1 MNSGTGGRWAPALIR
16 QRTARTTGSRE
27 KKGPLLRT
35 RRSASSYLLPRPRRA
50 PPPAPQQ
57 APQACGR
64 RRGHFPTPSSGVDKA
79 EAGYLPEWAGRA
91 AIPSGMGVAW
101 SDPFPGWAG
110 PGRPPFWVGQVTE
123 SLFRGRRDLEALF
136 RVGEPSASPSRSGRG
151 EPVPRPQVPRLRAAR
166 LQAMLRACG
175 AGVGPQ
181 LLRAA
186 LGLGAWP
193 GPERAASGTRGQGW
207 LQPAGHD
214 TGVKVYNSLT
224 RRKDPL
230 IVGSAD
236 AASW

>member
-1 MNSGTGGRWAPALIR
+1 MGG
-16 QRTARTTGSRE
+16 
-27 KKGPLLRT
+27 
-35 RRSASSYLLPRPRRA
+35 
-50 PPPAPQQ
+50 
-57 APQACGR
+57 
-64 RRGHFPTPSSGVDKA
+64 
-79 EAGYLPEWAGRA
+79 
-91 AIPSGMGVAW
+91 
-101 SDPFPGWAG
+101 
-110 PGRPPFWVGQVTE
+110 
-123 SLFRGRRDLEALF
+123 
-136 RVGEPSASPSRSGRG
+136 PSASPSRSGRG